1 MDGAASQ
8 IGSTPAEAQGA
19 LRSLN
24 PATSR
29 PDQGTF
35 GPVPGQL
42 IGVTLILNGDECT
55 QCDRRETEYSPSAT
69 WNSGSSWVA
78 ATPVAMRA
86 SAVRFQA
93 RKVRSLPIG
102 ERSLIED
109 GSAVRR
115 IGSSAE

>member
-1 MDGAASQ
+1 VDGPASQ

-19 LRSLN
+19 LRSIN

-55 QCDRRETEYSPSAT
+55 QC
-69 WNSGSSWVA
+69 VF
-78 ATPVAMRA
+78 
-86 SAVRFQA
+86 AVR
-93 RKVRSLPIG
+93 LPP
-102 ERSLIED
+102 ETPA
-109 GSAVRR
+109 AVGWRR
-115 IGSSAE
+115 RPSR

>member
-42 IGVTLILNGDECT
+42 IGVTLILNGDEYT
-55 QCDRRETEYSPSAT
+55 QCDHRETEYSPSACHVELRQQL
-69 WNSGSSWVA
+69 GGGDARRDEGQRGPIPGEKGALVA
-78 ATPVAMRA
+78 HRRTVA
-86 SAVRFQA
+86 
-93 RKVRSLPIG
+93 
-102 ERSLIED
+102 D
-109 GSAVRR
+109 
-115 IGSSAE
+115 